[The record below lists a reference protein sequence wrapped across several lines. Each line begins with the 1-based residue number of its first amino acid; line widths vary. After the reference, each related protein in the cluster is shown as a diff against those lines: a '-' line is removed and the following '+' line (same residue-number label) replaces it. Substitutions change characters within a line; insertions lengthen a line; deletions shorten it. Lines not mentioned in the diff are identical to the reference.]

1 MVQLH
6 EDPEGQEL
14 IKLKKLYKQP
24 KCQER
29 EQMK

>member
-6 EDPEGQEL
+6 EDPEGQE
-14 IKLKKLYKQP
+14 LKKLYKQP